1 MISKNFLNIFDPSEK
16 MALSQKLR
24 LQQTQTLKS
33 GQIYSFV
40 LEHKNYRINEPDQF
54 LENSQ
59 ISFFAFLDTE
69 NNLHHFNRLA
79 ATQPAKTKLDEIL
92 QIPSI
97 KKIQIYEVTGAS
109 EQEMNSIKM
118 DELDPI
124 DQEQVQLLKKLS
136 GTFAVVER
144 SAAKG
149 NEVELEKYLT
159 ENMSD
164 YIDSQDLPV

>member
-1 MISKNFLNIFDPSEK
+1 MTL
-16 MALSQKLR
+16 ATKLR
-24 LQQTQTLKS
+24 FEQTQTLKS
-33 GQIYSFV
+33 GQIYSFI

-54 LENSQ
+54 LENSR

-79 ATQPAKTKLDEIL
+79 AKKPAKTKLNEVL

-97 KKIQIYEVTGAS
+97 TKIQIFEVTETS
-109 EQEMNSIKM
+109 EQDINSIKV

-124 DQEQVQLLKKLS
+124 EQEQVQLLKKLL
-136 GTFAVVER
+136 GTFIDVDR
-144 SAAKG
+144 NAARGK
-149 NEVELEKYLT
+149 EVDLEKYLT
-159 ENMSD
+159 KNMSD

>member
-1 MISKNFLNIFDPSEK
+1 MTLSK
-16 MALSQKLR
+16 KLR
-24 LQQTQTLKS
+24 LKQTKTLKS

-54 LENSQ
+54 LENSR
-59 ISFFAFLDTE
+59 ISFFAFLDAE

-79 ATQPAKTKLDEIL
+79 ATQPAKTKLNEIL

-109 EQEMNSIKM
+109 EQEMNSIKV
-118 DELDPI
+118 DELNASE
-124 DQEQVQLLKKLS
+124 QEQVQLLKKLS
-136 GTFAVVER
+136 GNFTIVER
-144 SAAKG
+144 SAAEG

>member
-1 MISKNFLNIFDPSEK
+1 

-54 LENSQ
+54 LENSR
-59 ISFFAFLDTE
+59 ISFFAFFDSE
-69 NNLHHFNRLA
+69 NTLHHFNRLA
-79 ATQPAKTKLDEIL
+79 ATQPAKTQLYEIL

-118 DELDPI
+118 DDLDPI

-136 GTFAVVER
+136 GTFNEVER

>member
-1 MISKNFLNIFDPSEK
+1 MTLTT
-16 MALSQKLR
+16 KLR
-24 LQQTQTLKS
+24 FEQTQTLKS
-33 GQIYSFV
+33 GHIYSFI

-54 LENSQ
+54 LENSR

-79 ATQPAKTKLDEIL
+79 AKKPAKTKLNEVL

-97 KKIQIYEVTGAS
+97 TKIQIFEVTETS
-109 EQEMNSIKM
+109 EQAINSIKV

-124 DQEQVQLLKKLS
+124 EQEQVQLLKKLL
-136 GTFAVVER
+136 GTFIDVDR
-144 SAAKG
+144 NAAEG
-149 NEVELEKYLT
+149 REVELEEYLIKY
-159 ENMSD
+159 MSD

>member
-1 MISKNFLNIFDPSEK
+1 MT
-16 MALSQKLR
+16 LSQKLR
-24 LQQTQTLKS
+24 LQQTKTLKS

-54 LENSQ
+54 LENSR
-59 ISFFAFLDTE
+59 ISFFAFLDAE

-79 ATQPAKTKLDEIL
+79 ATQPAKTKLNEIL

-109 EQEMNSIKM
+109 EQEMNSIKV
-118 DELDPI
+118 DELDASE
-124 DQEQVQLLKKLS
+124 QEQVQLLKKLS
-136 GTFAVVER
+136 GTYTVVER

-149 NEVELEKYLT
+149 NEVELQKYLT

>member
-1 MISKNFLNIFDPSEK
+1 
-16 MALSQKLR
+16 
-24 LQQTQTLKS
+24 
-33 GQIYSFV
+33 
-40 LEHKNYRINEPDQF
+40 
-54 LENSQ
+54 
-59 ISFFAFLDTE
+59 

-79 ATQPAKTKLDEIL
+79 ATQPAKTKLNEIL

-109 EQEMNSIKM
+109 EQEMNSIKV
-118 DELDPI
+118 DELDASE
-124 DQEQVQLLKKLS
+124 QEQVQLLKKLS
-136 GTFAVVER
+136 GTFTVVER

-149 NEVELEKYLT
+149 NEVELQKYLT

>member
-1 MISKNFLNIFDPSEK
+1 MTL
-16 MALSQKLR
+16 ATKLR
-24 LQQTQTLKS
+24 FEQTQTLKS

-54 LENSQ
+54 LENSR

-79 ATQPAKTKLDEIL
+79 AKKPAKTKLNEVL

-97 KKIQIYEVTGAS
+97 TKIQIFEVTETS
-109 EQEMNSIKM
+109 EQDINSIKV

-124 DQEQVQLLKKLS
+124 EQEQVQLLKKLL
-136 GTFAVVER
+136 GTFIDVDR
-144 SAAKG
+144 NAAKG
-149 NEVELEKYLT
+149 REVELEEYLT
-159 ENMSD
+159 KYMSD

>member
-1 MISKNFLNIFDPSEK
+1 MT
-16 MALSQKLR
+16 LSQKLR
-24 LQQTQTLKS
+24 LQQTKTLKS

-54 LENSQ
+54 LENSR
-59 ISFFAFLDTE
+59 ISFFAFLDAE

-79 ATQPAKTKLDEIL
+79 ATQPAKTKFNEIL
-92 QIPSI
+92 QIPSV

-109 EQEMNSIKM
+109 EQEMNSIKV
-118 DELDPI
+118 DELNASE
-124 DQEQVQLLKKLS
+124 QEQVQLLKKLFE
-136 GTFAVVER
+136 TFTVEER
-144 SAAKG
+144 SSAKG

>member
-1 MISKNFLNIFDPSEK
+1 MTL
-16 MALSQKLR
+16 ATKLQ
-24 LQQTQTLKS
+24 LEQTQTLKS

-54 LENSQ
+54 LENSR

-69 NNLHHFNRLA
+69 NNLHHFNRLG
-79 ATQPAKTKLDEIL
+79 TKKPAQTKLDEFL

-97 KKIQIYEVTGAS
+97 TKIQIFEVTRAS
-109 EQEMNSIKM
+109 EQEMNAIKVE
-118 DELDPI
+118 ELDPI
-124 DQEQVQLLKKLS
+124 EQEQVQLLKKLL
-136 GTFAVVER
+136 GIFADAER
-144 SAAKG
+144 IAAKG
-149 NEVELEKYLT
+149 KEVELEKYLT

>member
-1 MISKNFLNIFDPSEK
+1 MT
-16 MALSQKLR
+16 LSQKLR
-24 LQQTQTLKS
+24 LQQTKTLKS

-54 LENSQ
+54 LENSR
-59 ISFFAFLDTE
+59 ISFFAFLDAE

-79 ATQPAKTKLDEIL
+79 ATQPAKTKLNEIL

-97 KKIQIYEVTGAS
+97 KKIKIYEVTDAS
-109 EQEMNSIKM
+109 E
-118 DELDPI
+118 
-124 DQEQVQLLKKLS
+124 QEQVQLLKKLS
-136 GTFAVVER
+136 GTFTVEER

-164 YIDSQDLPV
+164 YIDSQDL

>member
-1 MISKNFLNIFDPSEK
+1 MT
-16 MALSQKLR
+16 LSQKLR
-24 LQQTQTLKS
+24 LQQTKTLKS

-54 LENSQ
+54 LENSR
-59 ISFFAFLDTE
+59 ISFFAFLDAE

-79 ATQPAKTKLDEIL
+79 ATQPAKTKLEEIL

-109 EQEMNSIKM
+109 EQEMNSIKV
-118 DELDPI
+118 DELDASE
-124 DQEQVQLLKKLS
+124 QEQVQLLKKLS
-136 GTFAVVER
+136 GTFTVEER

-149 NEVELEKYLT
+149 NEVELQKYLT

>member
-1 MISKNFLNIFDPSEK
+1 MI
-16 MALSQKLR
+16 LSQKLR
-24 LQQTQTLKS
+24 LQQTKTLKS

-54 LENSQ
+54 LENSR
-59 ISFFAFLDTE
+59 ISFFAFLDAE
-69 NNLHHFNRLA
+69 NTLHHFNRLA
-79 ATQPAKTKLDEIL
+79 ATHPAKTKLSEIL

-124 DQEQVQLLKKLS
+124 EQEQVQLLKKLF
-136 GTFAVVER
+136 GTFTVVER

>member
-1 MISKNFLNIFDPSEK
+1 MTL
-16 MALSQKLR
+16 ATKLR
-24 LQQTQTLKS
+24 FEQTQTLKS
-33 GQIYSFV
+33 GQIYNFI

-54 LENSQ
+54 LENSR

-69 NNLHHFNRLA
+69 NNLHHFNRVEA
-79 ATQPAKTKLDEIL
+79 QKPAKTKLNEVL

-97 KKIQIYEVTGAS
+97 TKIQIFEVTGAS
-109 EQEMNSIKM
+109 EQDMNSIKV

-124 DQEQVQLLKKLS
+124 EQEQVQLLKKLL
-136 GTFAVVER
+136 GIFTDTER
-144 SAAKG
+144 IAAKG
-149 NEVELEKYLT
+149 KEVELEKYLT

>member
-1 MISKNFLNIFDPSEK
+1 MTL
-16 MALSQKLR
+16 ATKLR
-24 LQQTQTLKS
+24 FEQTQTLKS
-33 GQIYSFV
+33 GQIYSFI

-54 LENSQ
+54 LENSR

-79 ATQPAKTKLDEIL
+79 AKKPAKTKLNEVL

-97 KKIQIYEVTGAS
+97 TKIQIFEVTETS
-109 EQEMNSIKM
+109 EQDINSIKV

-124 DQEQVQLLKKLS
+124 EQEQVQLLKKLL
-136 GTFAVVER
+136 GTFIDTDR
-144 SAAKG
+144 NAAEG
-149 NEVELEKYLT
+149 REVELEEYLT
-159 ENMSD
+159 KYMSD

>member
-1 MISKNFLNIFDPSEK
+1 MTL
-16 MALSQKLR
+16 ATKL
-24 LQQTQTLKS
+24 LLKQTQTVKP
-33 GQIYSFV
+33 GQIYSFI

-54 LENSQ
+54 LENSR
-59 ISFFAFLDTE
+59 ISFFAFLDAE

-79 ATQPAKTKLDEIL
+79 AKKPAKTKLNEVL

-97 KKIQIYEVTGAS
+97 TKIQIFEVTGAS
-109 EQEMNSIKM
+109 EQEMNSIKV

-124 DQEQVQLLKKLS
+124 EQEQVQLLKKLL
-136 GTFAVVER
+136 GIFTDTER
-144 SAAKG
+144 IAAKG
-149 NEVELEKYLT
+149 KELELEKYIT

>member
-1 MISKNFLNIFDPSEK
+1 MT
-16 MALSQKLR
+16 LSQKLR
-24 LQQTQTLKS
+24 LQQTKTLKS

-54 LENSQ
+54 LENSR
-59 ISFFAFLDTE
+59 ISFFAFLDAE

-79 ATQPAKTKLDEIL
+79 ATQPAKTKLNEIL

-109 EQEMNSIKM
+109 EQEMNSIKV
-118 DELDPI
+118 DELDASE
-124 DQEQVQLLKKLS
+124 QEQVQLLKKLS
-136 GTFAVVER
+136 GAFTVVER

-149 NEVELEKYLT
+149 NEVELQKYLT

>member
-1 MISKNFLNIFDPSEK
+1 MT
-16 MALSQKLR
+16 LSQKLR
-24 LQQTQTLKS
+24 LQQTKTLKS

-54 LENSQ
+54 LENSL
-59 ISFFAFLDTE
+59 ISFFAFLDAE

-79 ATQPAKTKLDEIL
+79 ATQPAKTKLNEIL

-97 KKIQIYEVTGAS
+97 KKIQIYEVTSAS
-109 EQEMNSIKM
+109 EQEMNSIKV
-118 DELDPI
+118 DELNASE
-124 DQEQVQLLKKLS
+124 QEQVQLLKKLS
-136 GTFAVVER
+136 GTFNVVER
-144 SAAKG
+144 SSAKG